1 MRALE
6 AKLRQQNEQARL
18 TAEAK
23 RQEVEAQRDIAESEK
38 KKLLAEVDLE
48 EQKTMKEQQ
57 KKAELEAKLSKME
70 EKMVAG
76 KRVMEHAMLQ
86 EQELKKQQRRLRKQ
100 QQKEEELK
108 QQEEQQ
114 KLENEQL
121 QERCASQEEQVQ
133 KLTAKLQKL
142 WDKYQKAQQEMVDIQ
157 HFNQS
162 EREDMLSMIRDL
174 RQTLKL
180 KALIMENFVPMQEI
194 QNTQERAVWD
204 AEEDEW
210 RLEPAMMEKDSR
222 PVRPG
227 SALGLARPTSQFAR
241 LNRAMGD
248 PNPRY
253 MYESILMTDLDLPE
267 RTTEDFEVHPVLGEN
282 IERALILALTQDEDE
297 GKKETEKKDKARP
310 SSSAKQRPS
319 SARPDTSQ
327 KGSRGGA
334 AIPKARGLVS
344 REAER

>member
-1 MRALE
+1 
-6 AKLRQQNEQARL
+6 
-18 TAEAK
+18 
-23 RQEVEAQRDIAESEK
+23 
-38 KKLLAEVDLE
+38 
-48 EQKTMKEQQ
+48 
-57 KKAELEAKLSKME
+57 
-70 EKMVAG
+70 MVAG
-76 KRVMEHAMLQ
+76 KQVMEQAMLQ

-114 KLENEQL
+114 KEENMQL
-121 QERCASQEEQVQ
+121 QEKCASQEEQVQ
-133 KLTAKLQKL
+133 KLTSKLQKL
-142 WDKYQKAQQEMVDIQ
+142 WDKYQKAQQEMVDMQ

-180 KALIMENFVPMQEI
+180 KALIMENFVPMTEI
-194 QNTQERAVWD
+194 QSTQERAVWD

-210 RLEPAMMEKDSR
+210 RLEPAQMEKDSR
-222 PVRPG
+222 PLRPG
-227 SALGLARPTSQFAR
+227 SALGLPRPTSQFAR
-241 LNRAMGD
+241 LKRAMGD
-248 PNPRY
+248 TNPRY

-267 RTTEDFEVHPVLGEN
+267 RTTEDFDVHPVLGEN

-297 GKKETEKKDKARP
+297 AKKEPEKKDKARP

-327 KGSRGGA
+327 KGARGA